1 MVCLTVRVTPAVRG
15 WGRGG
20 LQSAAA
26 PVFTRPRERPGLTS
40 RRRGY
45 RRRTLMVMALL
56 SLLVIGEL
64 ERTHL
69 TL

>member
-1 MVCLTVRVTPAVRG
+1 MGPRRTPVRRG
-15 WGRGG
+15 
-20 LQSAAA
+20 
-26 PVFTRPRERPGLTS
+26 PGLHPAARAAGVSRS

-45 RRRTLMVMALL
+45 RTLMVMALL